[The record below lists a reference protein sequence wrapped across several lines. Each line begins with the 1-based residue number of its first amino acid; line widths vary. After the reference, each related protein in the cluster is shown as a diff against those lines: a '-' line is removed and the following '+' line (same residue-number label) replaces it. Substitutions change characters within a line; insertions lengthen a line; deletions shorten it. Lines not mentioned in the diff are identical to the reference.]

1 MRPESLG
8 WESGHGFPEDPGDFN
23 VQQVCDS
30 LRWKTGPLL
39 ISEAERY
46 LQPIFYLPFGLILLK
61 KMKKREREKKKLQ
74 RAQARESK
82 MRKVVRIREGI
93 KEKGVM
99 GGNLGREKRKGRTSQ
114 GFVVKGCFCLLS

>member
-1 MRPESLG
+1 MEDRPLAHKRSRTVSSACLLPPL
-8 WESGHGFPEDPGDFN
+8 WIDF
-23 VQQVCDS
+23 
-30 LRWKTGPLL
+30 
-39 ISEAERY
+39 IEEEE
-46 LQPIFYLPFGLILLK
+46 
-61 KMKKREREKKKLQ
+61 EREKKKKLQ
-74 RAQARESK
+74 KAQARESK